1 MNPASIKYRQLKAFA
16 LVVETGSFR
25 AAADKLSVT
34 QPSLSAL
41 IKDLED
47 DIGVALLERTT
58 RSSGTTEAG
67 RVFYEDIRGSLQQL
81 EVSYRYVKEV
91 GRGSRGRLS
100 LAALPSLAAG
110 IVTRAVG
117 EFRRANPAVRIHLTE
132 RRNDKVLDAVRQ
144 GEVEVGIGSMW
155 QTDEELEFQE
165 LFRDRMMFVAPAGH
179 AIGTMRPTLKLAD
192 QFDLVLM
199 RAGPTEFALRTS
211 GTTRPVAFEVEHL
224 ATAIAM
230 VRHGFGISIL
240 PSSVRTV
247 MNMDGL
253 VCREIEGNTATRRL
267 GIVVRRGSQPSAAA
281 RRFLDFLRAA
291 QEDETG
297 LGVSRS
303 RLHKRTTSKG

>member
-240 PSSVRTV
+240 PSSVRAV

-281 RRFLDFLRAA
+281 RRFLDFLRTA
-291 QEDETG
+291 QEVETG